1 MKPIILGSRGSPL
14 ALAQTRYIMAELKR
28 AWPGRNFEIH
38 VIKTEGDKLA
48 ETDGADK
55 QKLGKGLFTAE
66 LERALLAGEID
77 LAVHSLK
84 DLPTSGPAGL
94 MLAAIP
100 KRADARDVLIT
111 RGPDLIPEQPQQPEG
126 WITASGSLRRVLL
139 GPELRYGAILATGSP
154 RREAQLRLVRADL
167 VTVPIRGNIDTR
179 LRKFR
184 ENQEWSGLVLAAAGL
199 DRLKPDVTGLTVTK
213 MSFSQMLP
221 APGQGALGIQ
231 TRKENSADVRALVR
245 AVHDPITAA
254 AVTAER
260 MFLEALGGGCGEPI
274 AAYAEVD
281 ADNLLK
287 LEGIAW
293 LIGEAAPRRGK
304 LVRRVDQA
312 EALGVDLA
320 VEISR

>member
-1 MKPIILGSRGSPL
+1 MKPVILGSRGSPL
-14 ALAQTRYIMAELKR
+14 ALAQTRNVMAELKR

-38 VIKTEGDKLA
+38 VIKTEGDRLA
-48 ETDGADK
+48 ETADEGK
-55 QKLGKGLFTAE
+55 VKLGKGLFTAE

-84 DLPTSGPAGL
+84 DLPTSSPEGL

-111 RGPDLIPEQPQQPEG
+111 KNSEPREELPEG
-126 WITASGSLRRVLL
+126 WVTASGSLRRVLL

-154 RREAQLRLVRADL
+154 RREAQLRLVRDDL
-167 VTVPIRGNIDTR
+167 STAPIRGNIDTR
-179 LRKFR
+179 LRKLR
-184 ENQEWSGLVLAAAGL
+184 ENDEWSGLVLAAAGL
-199 DRLKPDVTGLTVTK
+199 DRLKPDVAGLTVTRLP
-213 MSFSQMLP
+213 FSQMLP
-221 APGQGALGIQ
+221 APGQGALALQ
-231 TRKENSADVRALVR
+231 TRTENSADVRSLVR
-245 AVHDPITAA
+245 AVHDRVTSA

-260 MFLEALGGGCGEPI
+260 MFLQALGGGCGEPI

-281 ADNLLK
+281 AENLLR

-293 LIGEAAPRRGK
+293 LIGETEPRRGK
-304 LVRRVDQA
+304 LVRRLDQA

>member
-1 MKPIILGSRGSPL
+1 MKPVILGSRGSPL
-14 ALAQTRYIMAELKR
+14 ALAQTRHIMAELKR

-38 VIKTEGDKLA
+38 VIKTEGDRLA
-48 ETDGADK
+48 EKADAGNP
-55 QKLGKGLFTAE
+55 KLGKGLFTAE

-84 DLPTSGPAGL
+84 DLPTSGPEGL

-100 KRADARDVLIT
+100 KRADARDALIT
-111 RGPDLIPEQPQQPEG
+111 RGPDLAPERPEG
-126 WITASGSLRRVLL
+126 WVTASGSLRRVLL
-139 GPELRYGAILATGSP
+139 GPELSYGAVVATGSP

-167 VTVPIRGNIDTR
+167 AAVAIRGNIDTR

-184 ENQEWSGLVLAAAGL
+184 GNEEWSGLILAAAGL
-199 DRLKPDVTGLTVTK
+199 ERLKPDVAGLSVTRLP
-213 MSFSQMLP
+213 FSQMLP
-221 APGQGALGIQ
+221 APGQGALALQ
-231 TRKENSADVRALVR
+231 TRMESSVDVRTLVRAL
-245 AVHDPITAA
+245 HDPVTAA

-260 MFLEALGGGCGEPI
+260 MFLQALGGGCGEPI

-281 ADNLLK
+281 AGNLLK

-293 LIGEAAPRRGK
+293 LIGETEPRRGK
-304 LVRRVDQA
+304 LVRRLDQA
-312 EALGVDLA
+312 EVLGVDLA

>member
-1 MKPIILGSRGSPL
+1 MKPVVLGSRGSPL
-14 ALAQTRYIMAELKR
+14 ALAQTRSIMAELKR

-38 VIKTEGDKLA
+38 VIRTEGDKLS
-48 ETDGADK
+48 ESADADN

-66 LERALLAGEID
+66 LERALLASEID
-77 LAVHSLK
+77 MAVHSLK
-84 DLPTSGPAGL
+84 DLPTSSPAGL

-111 RGPDLIPEQPQQPEG
+111 RGPDLVPEQPEG
-126 WITASGSLRRVLL
+126 WVTASGSLRRVLL

-154 RREAQLRLVRADL
+154 RRDAQLRMVRADL
-167 VTVPIRGNIDTR
+167 VTVPVRGNIETR

-184 ENQEWSGLVLAAAGL
+184 ENPEWSGLVLAAAGL
-199 DRLKPDVTGLTVTK
+199 ERLKPDVGGLTLTK
-213 MSFSQMLP
+213 MAFSQMLP

-231 TRKENSADVRALVR
+231 TRTENSADVRMLLRILHHPV
-245 AVHDPITAA
+245 TAA

-274 AAYAEVD
+274 AAYAEVG
-281 ADNLLK
+281 ADNLLN

-293 LIGEAAPRRGK
+293 LIGETEPRRGK

-312 EALGVDLA
+312 EILGVDLA

>member
-1 MKPIILGSRGSPL
+1 MS
-14 ALAQTRYIMAELKR
+14 ELKR

-48 ETDGADK
+48 EKGDEVET
-55 QKLGKGLFTAE
+55 KLSKGLFTAE

-84 DLPTSGPAGL
+84 DLPTSSPEGL

-100 KRADARDVLIT
+100 KRADARDVIIT
-111 RGPDLIPEQPQQPEG
+111 RGPDLVPEAPSTN
-126 WITASGSLRRVLL
+126 WVTASGSLRRVLL

-154 RREAQLRLVRADL
+154 RREAQLKYIRPDL
-167 VTVPIRGNIDTR
+167 VAAPIRGNIDTR

-184 ENQEWSGLVLAAAGL
+184 ENQEWSGLILAAAGL
-199 DRLKPDVTGLTVTK
+199 ERLKPDVTALTVTK

-231 TRKENSADVRALVR
+231 TRKENSVDVRSLLR
-245 AVHDPITAA
+245 SLNDPVTAA

-281 ADNLLK
+281 DKNLLK

-293 LIGEAAPRRGK
+293 LIGESTPRRGS

-312 EALGVDLA
+312 EVLGVDLA
-320 VEISR
+320 VEIAR